1 MQTEVDLALLPIEI
15 RILGV
20 NAPLQEAGN
29 AQMCAGRV
37 LPWLQDEAAHDVWG
51 SWQVDFRDVV
61 ILDPTGRVFAIYNL
75 TTHDLGNPA
84 FYAELRTLMLDAAAP

>member
-1 MQTEVDLALLPIEI
+1 MKAELDLTASPASIAI
-15 RILGV
+15 FGV

-37 LPWLQDEAAHDVWG
+37 LPWLQDDAAHDVWG
-51 SWQVDFRDVV
+51 SWRADFRDVV

-84 FYAELRTLMLDAAAP
+84 YYAELRALLLDAATP